1 MTTGRLLPWS
11 TDGRGALELQ
21 KTRKSS
27 APRPFIGYISGQ
39 WHTRQPQSPEQ
50 LAAINWYRSHDYR
63 TTERAVRR
71 LRSTEAKTPQK
82 TRDLDDEGT
91 QTGANG
97 PGSSYRV
104 DTELWESLCSSLRR
118 PVTSKSVPAALVAV
132 HGCGPRRAKP
142 PKKRQNRVLRGRI

>member
-1 MTTGRLLPWS
+1 M
-11 TDGRGALELQ
+11 ALEGG
-21 KTRKSS
+21 S
-27 APRPFIGYISGQ
+27 ALPREGG
-39 WHTRQPQSPEQ
+39 
-50 LAAINWYRSHDYR
+50 L
-63 TTERAVRR
+63 
-71 LRSTEAKTPQK
+71 EA
-82 TRDLDDEGT
+82 LEGT

-142 PKKRQNRVLRGRI
+142 PKKRQNRVLRGRIWAV